1 MFTLNGGVAKKNKE
15 NKEIPAD
22 HTQIKVLTQNPF
34 ENLFYPLKILGI
46 FVFFAGLSYLLF
58 SKADAVRSYLDNIIT
73 QAKVDLGFN
82 PSNTQNGE
90 NTENT
95 EKGENTEKAENTE
108 NTEKGEK
115 GENTENTE
123 VSPDA
128 ALAGV
133 NKKLAVLEDY
143 VETTKAAPAKKPPVA
158 DTPQNSSNVKGFC
171 LVGEERGRRECIEV
185 ENSDECMSGDIFT
198 TENQCVNPNM
208 RYDV

>member
-90 NTENT
+90 NTE
-95 EKGENTEKAENTE
+95 KAENTE
-108 NTEKGEK
+108 KGEKGEK

-208 RYDV
+208 RYDA